1 MLEGSIAVV
10 ESSVRQAVMNLLPQ
24 MFDDD
29 TSLITLLYGEGVTED
44 EAVLLGED
52 LAEAFP
58 DYEIEVQ
65 LGGQAVY
72 HYLISVE

>member
-1 MLEGSIAVV
+1 MV
-10 ESSVRQAVMNLLPQ
+10 ETTVRQTVLNLLPQ

-29 TSLITLLYGEGVTED
+29 TSLITLLYGDGVTEED
-44 EAVLLGED
+44 AVLLGED

-72 HYLISVE
+72 HYLIAVE

>member
-1 MLEGSIAVV
+1 MLEGDIAVV
-10 ESSVRQAVMNLLPQ
+10 ETTVRQTVLNLLPQ

-29 TSLITLLYGEGVTED
+29 TSLITLLYGDGVTEED
-44 EAVLLGED
+44 AVLLGED

-72 HYLISVE
+72 HYLIAVE